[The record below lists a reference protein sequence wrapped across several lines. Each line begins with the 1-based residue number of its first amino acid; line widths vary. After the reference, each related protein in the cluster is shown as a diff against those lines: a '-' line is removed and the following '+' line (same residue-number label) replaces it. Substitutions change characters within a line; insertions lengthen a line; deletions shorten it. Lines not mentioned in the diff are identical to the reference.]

1 MAVIHRAQLS
11 PTKLELLGP
20 WLAGQAWAP
29 QGEPALV
36 GGYRFDDRDGE
47 VGIEGQLLDVGGA
60 TVHVVT
66 TYRAAPLEGAEAF
79 LIGTMEHSVLGPR
92 WMYDAAGDPVA
103 LRELATAALAGASE
117 VELVVVDE
125 HEQEVERRSSAVKVT
140 GSGSAAVADPD
151 TARVEILHTPA
162 AAPAEVGPAT
172 ATLTGRWSGGE
183 GVLVV
188 VRA

>member
-1 MAVIHRAQLS
+1 MAVIHRAELS
-11 PTKLELLGP
+11 PSKLDLLGR

-29 QGEPALV
+29 QGEPTLIGA
-36 GGYRFDDRDGE
+36 YRYDDRDGE
-47 VGIEGQLLDVGGA
+47 VGIEGHLLEVGGG
-60 TVHVVT
+60 TVHIVT

-79 LIGTMEHSVLGPR
+79 LIGTMDHSVLGPR

-103 LRELATAALAGASE
+103 LRELADAALTGTAQA
-117 VELVVVDE
+117 ELVIVDE
-125 HEQEVERRSSAVKVT
+125 HENEVERRQSAVQVT
-140 GSGSAAVADPD
+140 GSPAGSPATDPG
-151 TARVEILHTPA
+151 TASVEILHLPA
-162 AAPAEVGPAT
+162 ASAPAEA